1 MKTDRGQEMYK
12 IQTLNKISP
21 VGLDN
26 FSRESY
32 EVASEIIN
40 PDAIVVRSFK
50 MHDMEFGKNLK
61 AIARAGA
68 GTNNIPIS
76 RCSDEGIVVF
86 NTPGANANAV
96 KEIVLASLLLSSRD
110 IAGGVAWAQSIKDE
124 GDNVPPLVE
133 KQKSNFAGCE
143 IKGKKLGVIGL
154 GAIGAMVANS
164 AIDLG
169 MEVVGYDPYLSVD
182 AAWEL
187 SSKVKKATGLETLL
201 KEVDYITMHVPLLD
215 STKGMFNSEKFA
227 MMKDGIK
234 IINFSRGGLV
244 NDDDMIKAIGEGKV
258 SVYVTD
264 FPEAKLL
271 GVKGIIPIPHLG
283 ASTAESEENCAV
295 MAVEEIKDFLEY
307 GNIKNSV
314 NFPNCSLAKTSGDKR
329 ITIANKNVPNMIG
342 EITSILADNSIN
354 IHDMLNKSKGDLAYN
369 IIDVDGDLTDET
381 INKLQNIDGVIMVRV
396 I

>member
-1 MKTDRGQEMYK
+1 MYK

-50 MHDMEFGKNLK
+50 MHDMEFGENLK

-68 GTNNIPIS
+68 GTNNIPIAK
-76 RCSDEGIVVF
+76 CSEKGIVVF

-96 KEIVLASLLLSSRD
+96 KEIVIASLFLSSRD

-124 GDNVPPLVE
+124 GENVPPLVE

-201 KEVDYITMHVPLLD
+201 KEVDYITIHVPLLD

-227 MMKDGIK
+227 MMKDNVK

-244 NDDDMIKAIGEGKV
+244 NDDDMIQAIADGKV
-258 SVYVTD
+258 STYVTD

-271 GVKGIIPIPHLG
+271 GVKGIVPIPHLG

-295 MAVEEIKDFLEY
+295 MAVDEIKDYLEY

-314 NFPNCSLAKTSGDKR
+314 NFPNCSLAKTAGDKR

-369 IIDVDGDLTDET
+369 IIDVDGNITDET
-381 INKLQNIDGVIMVRV
+381 VAKLQSIDGVIMVRV
-396 I
+396 IS